1 MIVRYT
7 LVGLVAIGVCLASR
21 AEDISVAAAISL
33 KESLEAIRQT
43 YESTTG
49 DHLNFTFASSG
60 QLASQIQ
67 NGAPI
72 DLFLSAA
79 RKQVD
84 DLKKAGKGDDAT
96 ACVFVSNEL
105 VLIVPIR
112 GRVEIKSFD
121 ELGDARVQKLAIGD
135 PKVVPAGQYAQ
146 ELLDHLKL
154 TEKLKVR
161 IIYGLNVRQVLQ
173 YVQGAEVDAGI
184 VYRSDAKLADK
195 QVQVVA
201 TSDPGWHQP
210 IEYWGVVVADSKHA
224 AAAKKFL
231 DYLQTDQAQA
241 IFNTHGFV
249 KPTTAPAK

>member
-7 LVGLVAIGVCLASR
+7 LVGLIAIGLCLAAR
-21 AEDISVAAAISL
+21 AQEISIAAAISL

-43 YESTTG
+43 YESSTG
-49 DHLNFTFASSG
+49 NQIKFSFASSG
-60 QLASQIQ
+60 QLESQIQ
-67 NGAPI
+67 NGAPV

-84 DLKKAGKGDDAT
+84 DLKKAGKTEDST
-96 ACVFVSNEL
+96 ACVFVINEL
-105 VLIVPIR
+105 ELIVPIR
-112 GRVEIKSFD
+112 NRTEIEGFD
-121 ELGDARVQKLAIGD
+121 QLPRVQKLAVGD
-135 PKVVPAGQYAQ
+135 PKVVPAGEYAQ

-154 TEKLKVR
+154 TEKLKGR

-201 TSDPGWHQP
+201 TSDPSWHQP

-224 AAAKKFL
+224 AAARKFL
-231 DYLQTDQAQA
+231 DYLQSEKAQA
-241 IFNTHGFV
+241 IFQNHGFV

>member
-7 LVGLVAIGVCLASR
+7 LTALILFAIPIRAF

-33 KESLEAIRQT
+33 KESLESIRQT
-43 YESTTG
+43 YESSTR
-49 DHLNFTFASSG
+49 DHLKFTFASSG

-72 DLFLSAA
+72 DVLLSAA

-84 DLKKAGKGDDAT
+84 DLKKAGKTDDST
-96 ACVFVSNEL
+96 ACVFASNEL
-105 VLIVPIR
+105 VLIVPIGNR
-112 GRVEIKSFD
+112 AEIKSFNQ
-121 ELGDARVQKLAIGD
+121 LADARVKKLAIGD
-135 PKVVPAGQYAQ
+135 PRVVPAGEYSQ

-154 TEKLKVR
+154 TEKLKGR
-161 IIYGLNVRQVLQ
+161 IIHGLNVRQVLQ

-201 TSDPGWHQP
+201 TSDPTWHQP
-210 IEYWGVVVADSKHA
+210 IEYWGVVVADAKHA
-224 AAAKKFL
+224 VAAKKFL
-231 DYLQTDQAQA
+231 DHLQTDQAQA
-241 IFNTHGFV
+241 ILNNHGFV
-249 KPTTAPAK
+249 KPTTAPVK